1 MEMRELYGE
10 PAEAS
15 ATWNIAYYTVTIQ
28 VNQQILIYSDTKW
41 NSTETFCKMLTF
53 ARAASMIIY
62 KFLIFYTLCFK

>member
-28 VNQQILIYSDTKW
+28 VKSADIIIYSDTKW
-41 NSTETFCKMLTF
+41 NSTETFC
-53 ARAASMIIY
+53 II
-62 KFLIFYTLCFK
+62 